1 MKTRIALIVLIFTMV
16 VTTGHETQAQDA
28 RDFERNMEVRFE
40 ILEREIKL
48 ENAELK
54 QQVSINNDTRMF
66 IIIGGFIAG
75 LSLLGLGY
83 RDILRRV
90 ETNIQA
96 KIDTKTKEQIDKQ
109 VSSKVL
115 RSVEKAVK
123 WEVRERLN
131 DINRAAAY
139 FAFEEKIRRE
149 QHLLVLCHDS
159 KDRPRMERLLTK
171 IGFDNVETANIDDA
185 PVFPISAV
193 VVFADPK
200 GEMDNTVIETYLEKR
215 RADIRYVYYGPNNNA
230 HIRPHLYSFNAANNC
245 HTLLP
250 RIIEAVR
257 FRDHFDVQ
265 PEDDILSPDNKS

>member
-1 MKTRIALIVLIFTMV
+1 MKTRILLNILIFSIS
-16 VTTGHETQAQDA
+16 VTIGFEGVAQNA
-28 RDFERNMEVRFE
+28 RNFERNMEDRFG

-48 ENAELK
+48 ENTELK
-54 QQVSINNDTRMF
+54 QEVSANSDTRLF

-96 KIDTKTKEQIDKQ
+96 KIDLKTKDEIDKQ
-109 VSSKVL
+109 VSLKVL
-115 RSVEKAVK
+115 NSVEKSVK
-123 WEVRERLN
+123 REVRERLN

-149 QHLLVLCHDS
+149 QHLLVLCQDP
-159 KDRPRMERLLTK
+159 KDQPRMERLLTK
-171 IGFDNVETANIDDA
+171 IGFDNVETANIA
-185 PVFPISAV
+185 EAKAFPNKGV

-200 GEMDNTVIETYLEKR
+200 GDMDKAVIEKYLEKR
-215 RADIRYVYYGPNNNA
+215 RADIRYIYYGPNNNS
-230 HIRPHLYSFNAANNC
+230 HLRPHLNSFSAANNC

-257 FRDHFDVQ
+257 FRDQFDVQ
-265 PEDDILSPDNKS
+265 PEDDILYSEPKP